1 MLTSLYYAIP
11 ILKSL
16 FSGFCASLPGGYHSR
31 SLLMGI
37 LGRWA
42 GRDEM
47 TITAI
52 AKLFGVSR
60 QAVYGNIHRIAELEA
75 KFQMLPE
82 TPAHCIMITP
92 ENIDK
97 AILSLA
103 LDAHAPLEGIQRVL
117 TCIYGREASRSIG
130 YISELLTKAGAF
142 AREITK
148 TLSLQGIHQGANDE
162 LFDAGD
168 HPVLTGVDVESTY
181 IYLMLDMNDRKGE
194 TWELAME
201 TLKDLGLNLKVAISD
216 AGSGLLKGTRA
227 AFPDADVQMD
237 VFHVLRDIGRSVHQ
251 FKAHVLAAVA
261 DCYDLE
267 AAVARCKNPWQPKAK
282 RKKRKLADC
291 MAKIPV
297 MVEDYDTLSCLY
309 SWVHELISFSGYTY
323 REVMGLMDWILDEM
337 AALAGRNRWAYK
349 LSNEISRFRERL
361 PVTLLFLDRLFLDFR
376 RAAKTMGLPDE
387 AFHLLYRRLSVA
399 KDSEAYMELTR
410 QAFNIIGQSRFTSA
424 EKVHDRLVGCIKMAS
439 SLVENVNSR
448 LRAYMNIKRHVSSNF
463 YSLVQLHM
471 NTKKYRRSRI
481 ASRKGR
487 SPVEILTG
495 ESWPEII
502 TLFEE
507 RGFWDKCK
515 TKKIA

>member
-42 GRDEM
+42 SQDEM

-60 QAVYGNIHRIAELEA
+60 QAIYGNIRRLSELEA
-75 KFQMLPE
+75 KFQTMPGN
-82 TPAHCIMITP
+82 PVHCIMVTHKD
-92 ENIDK
+92 IDK

-103 LDAHAPLEGIQRVL
+103 LDAHASLEGIQRVL
-117 TCIYGREASRSIG
+117 TCIYGKEASRSIG
-130 YISELLTKAGAF
+130 YISELLTRAGAF
-142 AREITK
+142 AREITG
-148 TLSLQGIHQGANDE
+148 TIPLQGIHQGANDE

-168 HPVLTGVDVESTY
+168 HPVLTGVDAESTY
-181 IYLMLDMNDRKGE
+181 IYLMLEMNDRKGE

-201 TLKDLGLNLKVAISD
+201 TLKDLRLNLKVAISD
-216 AGSGLLKGTRA
+216 AGSGLLKGIKA

-237 VFHVLRDIGRSVHQ
+237 VFHVLRDIGRSVHR

-267 AAVARCKNPWQPKAK
+267 TAVAKCRKPWQPNARK
-282 RKKRKLADC
+282 KKRKLADG
-291 MAKIPV
+291 MAKIPA
-297 MVEDYDTLSCLY
+297 MVEDHDTLACLY
-309 SWVHELISFSGYTY
+309 SWVHELVSFSGYDY
-323 REVMGLMDWILDEM
+323 SEVMELMDWILDEM
-337 AALAGRNRWAYK
+337 AALARRNGWAYK
-349 LSNEISRFRERL
+349 LRNEISRFRERL
-361 PVTLLFLDRLFLDFR
+361 PVALLFLNRLFLDFR
-376 RAAKTMGLPDE
+376 RAAKTTGLPEE
-387 AFHLLYRRLSVA
+387 AFRLLYRRLGA
-399 KDSEAYMELTR
+399 DKDSEAYMELTR
-410 QAFNIIGQSRFTSA
+410 QASGIIGQGRFASA
-424 EKVHDRLVGCIKMAS
+424 EKVHDRIVGCIKRAS

-448 LRAYMNIKRHVSSNF
+448 LRAYMNIKKHVSSNF
-463 YSLVQLHM
+463 YSLVQLYL

-487 SPVEILTG
+487 SPVEMLTG
-495 ESWPEII
+495 ETWPELI
-502 TLFEE
+502 TLFED
-507 RGFWDKCK
+507 RGFWEKCDAK
-515 TKKIA
+515 EIV

>member
-42 GRDEM
+42 GHDEM

-60 QAVYGNIHRIAELEA
+60 QAVYGNIRRLAALEN
-75 KFQMLPE
+75 KFQDMPE
-82 TPAHCIMITP
+82 NPGHCIMVTSKD
-92 ENIDK
+92 IDR

-117 TCIYGREASRSIG
+117 TCMYGEEAYRSIG
-130 YISELLTKAGAF
+130 YISELLTRAGAF
-142 AREITK
+142 AREITR
-148 TLSLQGIHQGANDE
+148 TIPLQGIHQGANDE

-216 AGSGLLKGTRA
+216 AGSGLLKGVRA

-237 VFHVLRDIGRSVHQ
+237 VFHVLRDLGRSVHQ
-251 FKAHVLAAVA
+251 FKAHVLTSVA
-261 DCYDLE
+261 ECYDLE
-267 AAVARCKNPWQPKAK
+267 KTVARCRKHWQPIAK
-282 RKKRKLADC
+282 MKKKLADC
-291 MAKIPV
+291 MAKIPA
-297 MVEDYDTLSCLY
+297 MVEDHDTLACLY
-309 SWVHELISFSGYTY
+309 SWVHELVSFSGYDY
-323 REVMGLMDWILDEM
+323 SEVIELMDWILDEM
-337 AALAGRNRWAYK
+337 AALARRNSWEHK

-361 PVTLLFLDRLFLDFR
+361 PVTLLFLDRLFRDFR
-376 RAAKTMGLPDE
+376 CTANIMGLPDE
-387 AFHLLYRRLSVA
+387 AFRLLYRRLGVA
-399 KDSEAYMELTR
+399 EESEAYKELTR
-410 QAFNIIGQSRFTSA
+410 QAFDIIGQGRFTSA
-424 EKVHDRLVGCIKMAS
+424 EKVHDRIVGCIKRAS

-448 LRAYMNIKRHVSSNF
+448 LRTYMNIKRHVSSNF
-463 YSLVQLHM
+463 YSLVQLHL

-481 ASRKGR
+481 ASRKGH
-487 SPVEILTG
+487 SPVEMLTG
-495 ESWPEII
+495 ESWPELIA
-502 TLFEE
+502 LFEE
-507 RGFWDKCK
+507 RGFWEKCK
-515 TKKIA
+515 AKEVA